1 MSNGYSHTVIHA
13 SLMIDDCSPIE
24 SNDDLL
30 QAAQARSKERL
41 LAFLA
46 AMPQELDRRDD
57 EIAGTL
63 LRENSSGKVKLG
75 KIYSLMSAVA
85 REVAPHVAC
94 SIGCSDCCK
103 MNVSISIIEAERLS
117 HVTGRNLAVVRR
129 PVRHRSDEFIGI
141 PCPFLRD
148 NACTVYEHRPF
159 ACRAHYSFDD
169 TAYWCHPDRSNA
181 AEFSLLESGGAKQA
195 YQAIVMK
202 SRLSGFADIRD
213 FFPTNNALV
222 QPKK

>member
-1 MSNGYSHTVIHA
+1 MAIIATQFSSRSIIDDYSHT
-13 SLMIDDCSPIE
+13 E
-24 SNDDLL
+24 SGPDLL

-46 AMPQELDRRDD
+46 VMPKELDRQDD
-57 EIAGTL
+57 EIAASL
-63 LRENSSGKVKLG
+63 IRENSSGKVKLG
-75 KIYSLMSAVA
+75 KIYSLLSAIGQA
-85 REVAPHVAC
+85 VAPHVAC
-94 SIGCSDCCK
+94 SKGCSDCCK

-117 HVTGRNLAVVRR
+117 FISGRNLAAVSR
-129 PVRHRSDEFIGI
+129 PVRHRSDEFSGI
-141 PCPFLRD
+141 PCPFLQD

-195 YQAIVMK
+195 YQEIVLK
-202 SRLSGFADIRD
+202 SRLGGFADIRD
-213 FFPTNNALV
+213 FFPTNNAGSQLEG
-222 QPKK
+222 

>member
-1 MSNGYSHTVIHA
+1 MAIIATQYSSRSIIDDYSHT
-13 SLMIDDCSPIE
+13 E
-24 SNDDLL
+24 SEPGLL

-41 LAFLA
+41 MAFLA
-46 AMPQELDRRDD
+46 VMPKKLDQRDD
-57 EIAGTL
+57 EIAGSL

-75 KIYSLMSAVA
+75 KIYSLMSAVG

-94 SIGCSDCCK
+94 TKGCSDCCK

-117 HVTGRNLAVVRR
+117 LMSGRNLAAVSR
-129 PVRHRSDEFIGI
+129 PVRHRSDEFSGI
-141 PCPFLRD
+141 PCPFLQD

-195 YQAIVMK
+195 YQEIVMK

-213 FFPTNNALV
+213 FFPTNTAVNQLEG
-222 QPKK
+222 